1 MVASMGGFGTGD
13 KLKVVRVEF
22 SILKW
27 AVFVMRIIAKV
38 IDKHAHI

>member
-1 MVASMGGFGTGD
+1 MVAPMGWFGTGD

-27 AVFVMRIIAKV
+27 AVFVMLIMEQCIFV
-38 IDKHAHI
+38 